1 MQRYHIT
8 VGATT
13 TAGGTVTSGCSRST
27 INDQPMAREGDEV
40 QCPACASTGQIVC
53 DGLHLSETIDGRE
66 AALDGDLCRCL
77 CSPAPRLIA
86 NQTLRSQTIA
96 DSAVSSTA
104 SAATTPPPAA
114 PPPRPANP
122 VRAASSG
129 AANFSS
135 PQGTSC
141 ENLWRQYQLQ
151 AEAIVAPGG
160 TLIADAKARNRAI
173 NAAYAQLWLDDPRFQ
188 WAGLAAFASKQVG
201 CGLLHAAESIDKV
214 QAEHDTRQHL
224 QQRARR
230 GFFGLFSSRSERE
243 RQEKVDAFKQSRHEH
258 QVARDN
264 NPVPTIDLRRA
275 GEPLSLVQQQLQHV
289 YDMLAMGNTTLFLDV
304 YPLHLLYRERGL
316 GALEGCLPVRAEL
329 YERHPVLWLVGR
341 ETLEFGIVHEEVL
354 DTFRAVESGK
364 IANSVESLAKH
375 EQVNILQP
383 VMYSNSQFVRLLRSN
398 HLSFVIGFPSG
409 AAQAIELTLASQ
421 CQRIDDGRTISFGS
435 NPFADLSDIKQ
446 RMPFVLNAA
455 TRFDHLLNSSSRNHI
470 EKSLRT
476 IASVGVEP

>member
-8 VGATT
+8 VGART
-13 TAGGTVTSGCSRST
+13 TAGGTVTSGSSRST

-40 QCPACASTGQIVC
+40 DCPACASTGRIVC

-77 CSPAPRLIA
+77 CSPPPRLIA

-96 DSAVSSTA
+96 DSAIPPTA
-104 SAATTPPPAA
+104 RAATQPTAAA
-114 PPPRPANP
+114 PSRPTSPA
-122 VRAASSG
+122 RAVSVGTPNIAF
-129 AANFSS
+129 A
-135 PQGTSC
+135 QGSAC
-141 ENLWRQYQLQ
+141 EDLWREYQLQ

-201 CGLLHAAESIDKV
+201 CGLLHASESIEKV

-224 QQRARR
+224 EQSARR
-230 GFFGLFSSRSERE
+230 GFFGLFSSRNERE
-243 RQEKVDAFKQSRHEH
+243 RQKKVDAFKHSRHEH
-258 QVARDN
+258 QAARDN
-264 NPVPTIDLRRA
+264 NPVPNIDLRRT

-304 YPLHLLYRERGL
+304 YPLHLFYRERGL
-316 GALEGCLPVRAEL
+316 GALEGCLPVRVEL
-329 YERHPVLWLVGR
+329 YKKHPVLWLVQR
-341 ETLEFGIVHEEVL
+341 ETLEFGRVRTEVL
-354 DTFRAVESGK
+354 ETFRAMESGK

-435 NPFADLSDIKQ
+435 NPFADLSDINQ

-455 TRFDHLLNSSSRNHI
+455 TRFDHLLNSSSRNQI
-470 EKSLRT
+470 EQSLRT